1 MSTFFF
7 FFNQK
12 IYFSFRKNVS
22 IARKPSEIRL
32 SNPCQS
38 PCVIMFSVCASFYQF
53 HISFSFTEIEGES
66 MTWKKVFHSDYNEK
80 EIKIFK
86 IHRVGEI

>member
-1 MSTFFF
+1 
-7 FFNQK
+7 
-12 IYFSFRKNVS
+12 
-22 IARKPSEIRL
+22 
-32 SNPCQS
+32 
-38 PCVIMFSVCASFYQF
+38 MFSVCASFYQF